1 MDRGAWQAI
10 VLGVTK
16 SLTRLRF
23 KNNNNGIVSFKM
35 CSCILSECGLC
46 VCARALRAV
55 SVLGLALGWHWA
67 DTERLVGDSLQ
78 GNPNCPMLSTLPSLI
93 LLMGPSFRRPL
104 PPPSLLQAPGLL
116 WGL

>member
-23 KNNNNGIVSFKM
+23 KNNNNGIVSLKM

-46 VCARALRAV
+46 VCACTQGCLRARAGT
-55 SVLGLALGWHWA
+55 GLALG
-67 DTERLVGDSLQ
+67 
-78 GNPNCPMLSTLPSLI
+78 
-93 LLMGPSFRRPL
+93 
-104 PPPSLLQAPGLL
+104 
-116 WGL
+116 